1 MQYPTLASIMLVL
14 VLASGCSSGSSE
26 DGTTTRDPIEE
37 SACKLYSDVGSPPQD
52 WFDAEG
58 ALTVTRDEIAGVAIA
73 LGAQGR
79 LDDSN
84 KVSLTVSRMISDRL
98 SGEAI
103 PLTTD
108 EKRAL
113 ATFEARVERS
123 CG

>member
-1 MQYPTLASIMLVL
+1 
-14 VLASGCSSGSSE
+14 
-26 DGTTTRDPIEE
+26 
-37 SACKLYSDVGSPPQD
+37 
-52 WFDAEG
+52 
-58 ALTVTRDEIAGVAIA
+58 
-73 LGAQGR
+73 
-79 LDDSN
+79 
-84 KVSLTVSRMISDRL
+84 MISDRL